1 VSDGAPPPVQVV
13 LYGAAACSL
22 CETAKA
28 TLRVARDDLGFSLEE
43 VDIGDRA
50 ELEARYRASIPVV
63 EIDGV
68 QAFALYVSRS
78 ELERWVGAAQAR
90 RSAARS

>member
-1 VSDGAPPPVQVV
+1 VSGGGPAPVQVV
-13 LYGAAACSL
+13 LYGAADCSL

-43 VDIGDRA
+43 VDIGGRA